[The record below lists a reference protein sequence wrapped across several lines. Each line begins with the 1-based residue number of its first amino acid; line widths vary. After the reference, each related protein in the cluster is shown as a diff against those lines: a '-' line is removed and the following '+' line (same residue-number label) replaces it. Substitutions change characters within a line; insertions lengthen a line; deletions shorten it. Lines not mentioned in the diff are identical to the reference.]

1 MAYRPAQAI
10 GLEWVPVSLGIK
22 PGRRAR
28 ASRRRLSIV
37 RTAALAIF
45 AIGLSAM
52 AGSFAY
58 FLPAAKLAWDATGQ
72 VISIA
77 SPSPSPSST
86 ALASP
91 TPPPL
96 YQPGAFTVLL
106 LGSDDDSKFSPDHV
120 LTQSMILV
128 RVLPATKQVIML
140 SIPRD
145 LYVPFWTGGSGKIDG
160 AYSYG
165 QAGGAVATVERDFG
179 VHVDE
184 YIWIGL
190 LGLVKLID
198 ALGGVDVVTSNPV
211 IDDYYPSDILS
222 SWPYDYQRVA
232 VLAGPQHLDGIH
244 AMQYVRSRHNDLQS
258 DIGRS
263 KRQQQVLL
271 AIRLKAKQVG
281 STDVPAIAA
290 ALGGEIKTSIGLD
303 RVAQLIPL
311 AATFDNPDAITSI
324 VMLPP
329 LWHGGGPGGSLT
341 PNWGA
346 IGYFVHQYFPYG

>member
-1 MAYRPAQAI
+1 MP
-10 GLEWVPVSLGIK
+10 LGII

-28 ASRRRLSIV
+28 ASRRRLSPT

-72 VISIA
+72 VVTVASPTPSPNA
-77 SPSPSPSST
+77 PSPSPSPS
-86 ALASP
+86 
-91 TPPPL
+91 PL
-96 YQPGAFTVLL
+96 VQPGAFTVLL
-106 LGSDDDSKFSPDHV
+106 LGSDDDSKFSADHV

-145 LYVPFWTGGSGKIDG
+145 LYVPFWRGGSGKIDG

-165 QAGGAVATVERDFG
+165 QAGGAIATVAQDFN
-179 VHVDE
+179 VQINE

-190 LGLVKLID
+190 LGLIKLID
-198 ALGGVDVVTSNPV
+198 AIGGVDVVTSNPV
-211 IDDYYPSDILS
+211 LDDLYPQDIFS
-222 SWPYDYQRVA
+222 TDPYGYERVA

-271 AIRLKAKQVG
+271 AIRQKAKQLNPA
-281 STDVPAIAA
+281 DVPNIAA

-311 AATFDNPDAITSI
+311 AASFDNPDAITSL

-346 IGYFVHQYFPYG
+346 ILYYVHQYFP